1 MRVLYP
7 GGFAAGEGSSAL
19 RARGLAAALRLVG
32 VDVLGPGAD
41 WPRES
46 TGVVN
51 ELRRKYV
58 RDGALASVLRQS
70 RPDAVIVYPG
80 LGAMNAVVPVA
91 AEHGIPVIADIA
103 DWYDW
108 HHVPR
113 TSTPQWALNE
123 MAVRRAGSRAQG
135 CITVSEYLGGYFADR
150 GAATV
155 VVPAVFERSPL
166 TEPAWVADSRCHL
179 AYVGEVASKD
189 RLAVRHLIQVAA
201 QVDPR
206 GEHIKVHVVGG
217 NLDAVRSVMP
227 RRASIPESVMIH
239 GRVPRQQALDILASC
254 NFSVVQ
260 REPGPRYA
268 KAGFP
273 SKVAESL
280 LVGTPV
286 LANLSSDLAQH
297 LTDGENAIVLAGD
310 GLADMRAGVVRA
322 RYEGVSSSRE
332 QIAAQARERYLAA
345 SVAPRLAPFMQSLV
359 GP

>member
-7 GGFAAGEGSSAL
+7 GGFAAGDDSSAL
-19 RARGLAAALRLVG
+19 RARGLAAALRVAG
-32 VDVLGPGAD
+32 VELLGPGAV

-46 TGVVN
+46 TGVLN

-58 RDGALASVLRQS
+58 RDGALASLLRQS

-91 AEHGIPVIADIA
+91 AEQGIPVIADIA

-113 TSTPQWALNE
+113 KSTPQWVLNE
-123 MAVRRAGSRAQG
+123 IAVRRSGPRAQG
-135 CITVSEYLGGYFADR
+135 CITVSEYLAGNFADR

-155 VVPAVFERSPL
+155 VVPAVFERTPA
-166 TEPAWVADSRCHL
+166 TESAWVADSLCHL
-179 AYVGEVASKD
+179 AYVGEVAPKD

-201 QVDPR
+201 QVDPL
-206 GEHIKVHVVGG
+206 GEHIKVHIVGG
-217 NLDAVRSVMP
+217 NLDAIRSVMP
-227 RRASIPESVMIH
+227 RGAAIPESVVIH
-239 GRVPRQQALDILASC
+239 GRLSRQQALDTLASC

-260 REPGPRYA
+260 RDPWPRYA

-286 LANLSSDLAQH
+286 LANLSSDLAEH

-310 GLADMRAGVVRA
+310 GLADMRAGVMRA
-322 RYEGVSSSRE
+322 RHEGVCSSRE
-332 QIAAQARERYLAA
+332 QIASQARERYLAA
-345 SVAPRLAPFMQSLV
+345 AVAPRLVPFLQSLV
-359 GP
+359 RP